1 MKTLALYGGEP
12 VRREPYKILPQFD
25 ETEYAGVEK
34 ILRSGDIS
42 DFGGQYAVK
51 EFESSFAKYLGVDF
65 AVALNSGTAALHT
78 AFVASGMKPGDEAIV
93 PPFTFISTVS
103 PLLQIGVRPVFSDI
117 DRDSYCLDPAKI
129 EEKITPR
136 TKAVIPVQ
144 LYGNIADM
152 KDIVDVS
159 KRNGLSLIED
169 AAQAHGADMDGRF
182 AGTFGDVGAF
192 SFAQNKNMTTGEGG
206 MLVTNDSKIYTIAKL
221 LRQNGKSNWRTHDIL
236 GYNYRMTEMQAAIGV
251 EQVKKLPE
259 MNRER
264 REIAN
269 IYYKNLRG
277 TDFTLPSV
285 RKGVN
290 HVYFKF
296 PILVPER
303 FKDRRDLVVKAI
315 KAENVPVEVGYPYP
329 LYEINFLSEFRTECP
344 VAEDVCSRVINLF
357 TGPSMQSDVGLQT
370 AEAVKKVYNYLLV

>member
-259 MNRER
+259 MNRKR